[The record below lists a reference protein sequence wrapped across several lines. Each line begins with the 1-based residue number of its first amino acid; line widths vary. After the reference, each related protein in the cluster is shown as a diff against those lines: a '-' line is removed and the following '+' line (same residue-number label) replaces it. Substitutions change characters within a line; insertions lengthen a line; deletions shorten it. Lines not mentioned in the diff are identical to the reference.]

1 MTRETLSLGLAAN
14 DKKGDSALVFGAKC
28 EEAFKEIYL
37 FLSGN
42 SSTVTLP
49 TAGLPISKGGTGSV
63 TVQAA
68 RDNLGL
74 LTDTNNSF
82 VLGGSATK
90 LYEDRLVNYPQ
101 AVRPF
106 SMTKQDSNTYI
117 IKHATSHGLNGFKY
131 VLPRDEL
138 GNLLCT
144 CTIEFNTATSNVIV
158 KVYDVLFS
166 NGKYAP
172 DLAKPISIPAGRC
185 IDISLR

>member
-1 MTRETLSLGLAAN
+1 MTRETISLGLAAN
-14 DKKGDSALVFGAKC
+14 DKKGDSAIVFGAKC
-28 EEAFKEIYL
+28 EDAFKELYL

-49 TAGLPISKGGTGSV
+49 AAGIPISKGGTGGE
-63 TVQAA
+63 TIQEA

-74 LTDTNNSF
+74 LTDTNNSY

-90 LYEDRLVNYPQ
+90 LYDDRLVNFPQ

-106 SMTKQDSNTYI
+106 SMTKQDTNTYV
-117 IKHATSHGLNGFKY
+117 IKNATSHGLNGFKY

-144 CTIEFNTATSNVIV
+144 CTIAFTEASTVVV

-166 NGKYAP
+166 NGKFAP
-172 DLAKPISIPAGRC
+172 NLNAPMSIPTGRC

>member
-1 MTRETLSLGLAAN
+1 MTRETLTLGLAAN
-14 DKKGDSALVFGAKC
+14 DKKGDSAIVFGAKC
-28 EEAFKEIYL
+28 EDAFKELYL

-42 SSTVTLP
+42 SSTISLP
-49 TAGLPISKGGTGSV
+49 AAGIPISKGGTGGE
-63 TVQAA
+63 TVQEA

-90 LYEDRLVNYPQ
+90 LYDDRLVNYPH

-106 SMTKQDSNTYI
+106 SMTKQDINTYV
-117 IKHATSHGLNGFKY
+117 IKSATSHGLNGFKY

-144 CTIEFNTATSNVIV
+144 CTIEFNTEAATVVV

-166 NGKYAP
+166 NGKYMP
-172 DLAKPISIPAGRC
+172 DLNVPMSIPTGRC

>member
-1 MTRETLSLGLAAN
+1 MTREVISIGLAAN
-14 DKKGDSALVFGAKC
+14 DKKGDSAIVFGAKC
-28 EEAFKEIYL
+28 EDTFKELYL

-49 TAGLPISKGGTGSV
+49 GAGIPISKGGTGGE
-63 TVQAA
+63 TVQEA

-82 VLGGSATK
+82 VLGGSGTK
-90 LYEDRLVNYPQ
+90 LYDDRLVNFRQ

-106 SMTKQDSNTYI
+106 SMTKQDANTYV
-117 IKHATSHGLNGFKY
+117 IKTATSHGLNGFKY
-131 VLPRDEL
+131 ILPRDEL
-138 GNLLCT
+138 GNLLCA
-144 CTIEFNTATSNVIV
+144 CTIEFDAATSTVTV

-172 DLAKPISIPAGRC
+172 DLNVPMSIPAGRC

>member
-1 MTRETLSLGLAAN
+1 MTREVISIGLAAN
-14 DKKGDSALVFGAKC
+14 DKKGDTAIVFGAKC
-28 EEAFKEIYL
+28 EDAFKELYL

-49 TAGLPISKGGTGSV
+49 STGIPISKGGTGGE
-63 TVQAA
+63 TVQEA

-74 LTDTNNSF
+74 LTDTNNNF
-82 VLGGSATK
+82 VLGGSGTK
-90 LYEDRLVNYPQ
+90 LYDDRLVNFAQ

-106 SMTKQDSNTYI
+106 SMTKQDINTYVI
-117 IKHATSHGLNGFKY
+117 TSATSHGLNGFKY

-166 NGKYAP
+166 NGKYSP
-172 DLAKPISIPAGRC
+172 DLTKPISIPTGRC

>member
-1 MTRETLSLGLAAN
+1 MTRETISIGLAAN
-14 DKKGDSALVFGAKC
+14 DKKGDSAIVFGAKC
-28 EEAFKEIYL
+28 EDAFKELYL

-42 SSTVTLP
+42 SSTITLP
-49 TAGLPISKGGTGSV
+49 SAGIPVSKGGTGGE
-63 TVQAA
+63 TIQQA

-90 LYEDRLVNYPQ
+90 LYNDRLVNYPQ

-106 SMTKQDSNTYI
+106 SMTKQDINTYVI
-117 IKHATSHGLNGFKY
+117 TSATSHGLNGFKY

-144 CTIEFNTATSNVIV
+144 CTIEFTAASTVVV

-166 NGKYAP
+166 NGKYLP
-172 DLAKPISIPAGRC
+172 NLNVPISIPTGRC

>member
-1 MTRETLSLGLAAN
+1 MTREVISIGLAAN
-14 DKKGDSALVFGAKC
+14 DKKGDTAIVFGAKC
-28 EEAFKEIYL
+28 EDAFKELYL

-49 TAGLPISKGGTGSV
+49 SAGIPISKGGTGGV
-63 TVQAA
+63 TVEGA

-90 LYEDRLVNYPQ
+90 LYDDRLVNYPQ

-106 SMTKQDSNTYI
+106 TMTKQGVNTYV
-117 IKHATSHGLNGFKY
+117 IKNATAHGLNGFKY

-144 CTIEFNTATSNVIV
+144 CTIEFIAASSTVVV
-158 KVYDVLFS
+158 KVYGVLFS
-166 NGKYAP
+166 NGKYSP
-172 DLAKPISIPAGRC
+172 DLTKPISIPTGRC

>member
-1 MTRETLSLGLAAN
+1 MTRETISIGLAAN
-14 DKKGDSALVFGAKC
+14 DKKGDSAIVFGAKC
-28 EEAFKEIYL
+28 EDAFKELYL

-49 TAGLPISKGGTGSV
+49 TAGLPISKGGTGGVSA
-63 TVQAA
+63 QGA

-74 LTDTNNSF
+74 LTDTNSSF

-90 LYEDRLVNYPQ
+90 LYDDRLVNYPQ

-106 SMTKQDSNTYI
+106 SMTKQDINTYV
-117 IKHATSHGLNGFKY
+117 IKHATSHGLHGFKY

-144 CTIEFNTATSNVIV
+144 CTIEFDTATSSVVV

-172 DLAKPISIPAGRC
+172 NLNIPMSIPAGTC
-185 IDISLR
+185 IDINLR

>member
-1 MTRETLSLGLAAN
+1 MTREVISIGLAAN
-14 DKKGDSALVFGAKC
+14 DKKGDSAIVFGAKC
-28 EEAFKEIYL
+28 EDAFKELYL

-49 TAGLPISKGGTGSV
+49 TTGVPISKGGTGGE
-63 TVQAA
+63 TVQEA
-68 RDNLGL
+68 RDNLGF

-90 LYEDRLVNYPQ
+90 LYDDRLVNTRQ

-106 SMTKQDSNTYI
+106 SMTKTDVNTYVI
-117 IKHATSHGLNGFKY
+117 RSATSHGLNGFKY

-144 CTIEFNTATSNVIV
+144 CTIEFNTETSEVVV

-166 NGKYAP
+166 DGKYAP
-172 DLAKPISIPAGRC
+172 NLNVPISIPDGRC

>member
-1 MTRETLSLGLAAN
+1 MTRETISLGLAAN
-14 DKKGDSALVFGAKC
+14 DKRGDSAIVFGAKC
-28 EEAFKEIYL
+28 EDTFKELYL

-42 SSTVTLP
+42 SSTTSLP
-49 TAGLPISKGGTGSV
+49 AAGIPISKGGTGGE
-63 TVQAA
+63 TVQEA

-74 LTDTNNSF
+74 LTDTNNSY

-90 LYEDRLVNYPQ
+90 LYDDRLVNYPQ

-106 SMTKQDSNTYI
+106 SMSKQDVNTYVI
-117 IKHATSHGLNGFKY
+117 TSATTHGLNGFKY

-144 CTIEFNTATSNVIV
+144 CTSEFTEVSTVVV

-166 NGKYAP
+166 NGKYMP
-172 DLAKPISIPAGRC
+172 NLNVPMSIPTGRC

>member
-1 MTRETLSLGLAAN
+1 MTREIITLGLAAN
-14 DKKGDSALVFGAKC
+14 DKKGDTAIVFGAKC
-28 EEAFKEIYL
+28 EDAFKEIYL

-42 SSTVTLP
+42 KSTVTLP
-49 TAGLPISKGGTGSV
+49 PAGLPISKGGTGAE

-90 LYEDRLVNYPQ
+90 LYDDRLVNYPQ

-106 SMTKQDSNTYI
+106 SMTKQDVNTYV

-144 CTIEFNTATSNVIV
+144 CTIEFNTETSTVIV

-172 DLAKPISIPAGRC
+172 DLSKPISIPTGRC

>member
-1 MTRETLSLGLAAN
+1 MWR
-14 DKKGDSALVFGAKC
+14 C
-28 EEAFKEIYL
+28 FKELYL

-49 TAGLPISKGGTGSV
+49 AVGLPISKGGTGGE
-63 TVQAA
+63 TVQEA

-82 VLGGSATK
+82 VLGGSGTK
-90 LYEDRLVNYPQ
+90 LYDDRLVNFRQ

-106 SMTKQDSNTYI
+106 SMTKQDANTYV
-117 IKHATSHGLNGFKY
+117 IKTATSHGLHGFKY

-144 CTIEFNTATSNVIV
+144 CTITFDTAASTVTV
-158 KVYDVLFS
+158 QVYDVLFS
-166 NGKYAP
+166 DGKYSP
-172 DLAKPISIPAGRC
+172 DLTKPISIPVGRC

>member
-1 MTRETLSLGLAAN
+1 MTRETITLGLAAN
-14 DKKGDSALVFGAKC
+14 DKKGDTAIVFGAKC
-28 EEAFKEIYL
+28 EDTFKELYL

-49 TAGLPISKGGTGSV
+49 AAGIPISKGGTGGE
-63 TVQAA
+63 TVQQA

-90 LYEDRLVNYPQ
+90 LYDDRLVNYPQ

-106 SMTKQDSNTYI
+106 SMTKQDINTYVI
-117 IKHATSHGLNGFKY
+117 TSATSHGLNGFKY

-144 CTIEFNTATSNVIV
+144 CTIEFTEASTVVV
-158 KVYDVLFS
+158 KIYDVLFS
-166 NGKYAP
+166 NGKYVP
-172 DLAKPISIPAGRC
+172 DLNVPISIPTGRC

>member
-1 MTRETLSLGLAAN
+1 MTREVISIGLAAN
-14 DKKGDSALVFGAKC
+14 DKKGDSAIVFGAKC
-28 EEAFKEIYL
+28 EDAFKEIYL

-49 TAGLPISKGGTGSV
+49 TAGIPISKGGTGAE
-63 TVQAA
+63 TVQGA

-90 LYEDRLVNYPQ
+90 LYDDRLVNYPQ

-106 SMTKQDSNTYI
+106 SMTKQDANTYV
-117 IKHATSHGLNGFKY
+117 IKTATSHGLNGFKY

-138 GNLLCT
+138 GNLLCA
-144 CTIEFNTATSNVIV
+144 CTIEFDTATSNVIV

-166 NGKYAP
+166 NGKYSP
-172 DLAKPISIPAGRC
+172 DLTKPISIPAGRC

>member
-1 MTRETLSLGLAAN
+1 MTRETITLGLAAN
-14 DKKGDSALVFGAKC
+14 DKKGDTAIVFGAKC
-28 EEAFKEIYL
+28 EEALKEIYL

-49 TAGLPISKGGTGSV
+49 TAGIPISKGGTGGE

-82 VLGGSATK
+82 VLGGSGTK
-90 LYEDRLVNYPQ
+90 LYDDRLVNFAQ

-106 SMTKQDSNTYI
+106 SMTKQDINTYV
-117 IKHATSHGLNGFKY
+117 IKNATSHGLNGFKY

-144 CTIEFNTATSNVIV
+144 CTIEFEAATSNVIV
-158 KVYDVLFS
+158 KAYGVLFS
-166 NGKYAP
+166 NGKYLP
-172 DLAKPISIPAGRC
+172 DLNVPMSIPTGRC

>member
-1 MTRETLSLGLAAN
+1 MTRETISIGLAAN
-14 DKKGDSALVFGAKC
+14 DKKGDSAIVFGAKC
-28 EEAFKEIYL
+28 EDAFKELYL

-49 TAGLPISKGGTGSV
+49 AAGLPISKGGTGGE
-63 TVQAA
+63 TVQGA
-68 RDNLGL
+68 RDSLGI
-74 LTDTNNSF
+74 LTDTNSSF
-82 VLGGSATK
+82 VLGGSGTK
-90 LYEDRLVNYPQ
+90 LYDDRLVDYPQ

-106 SMTKQDSNTYI
+106 SMTKQDTNTYV
-117 IKHATSHGLNGFKY
+117 IKNATTHGLNGFKY

-144 CTIEFNTATSNVIV
+144 CTIEFDTATSTVVV

-166 NGKYAP
+166 NGKYVP
-172 DLAKPISIPAGRC
+172 DLNVPISIPTGRC

>member
-1 MTRETLSLGLAAN
+1 MTRETISLGLAAN
-14 DKKGDSALVFGAKC
+14 DKRGDSAIVFGAKC
-28 EEAFKEIYL
+28 EDTFKELYL

-42 SSTVTLP
+42 SSTTSLP
-49 TAGLPISKGGTGSV
+49 AAGIPISKGGTGGE
-63 TVQAA
+63 TVQEA

-74 LTDTNNSF
+74 LTDTNNSY

-90 LYEDRLVNYPQ
+90 LYDDRLVNYPQ

-106 SMTKQDSNTYI
+106 SMSKQDVNTYVI
-117 IKHATSHGLNGFKY
+117 TSATSHGLNGFKY

-144 CTIEFNTATSNVIV
+144 CTIEFTEVSTVVV
-158 KVYDVLFS
+158 KVYAVLFS
-166 NGKYAP
+166 NGKYMP
-172 DLAKPISIPAGRC
+172 DLNVPISIPNGRC

>member
-1 MTRETLSLGLAAN
+1 MTREVISIGLAAN
-14 DKKGDSALVFGAKC
+14 DKKGDTAIVFGAKC
-28 EEAFKEIYL
+28 EDAFKELYL

-49 TAGLPISKGGTGSV
+49 AAGIPISKSGTGGE
-63 TVQAA
+63 TVQEA

-82 VLGGSATK
+82 VLGGSGTK
-90 LYEDRLVNYPQ
+90 LYDDRLVNFRE
-101 AVRPF
+101 AIRPF
-106 SMTKQDSNTYI
+106 SMTKQDINTYVI
-117 IKHATSHGLNGFKY
+117 TSATSHGLNGFKY

-144 CTIEFNTATSNVIV
+144 CTIEFDTATSTVVV

-166 NGKYAP
+166 NGKYEP
-172 DLAKPISIPAGRC
+172 NLNIPMSIPTGRC

>member
-1 MTRETLSLGLAAN
+1 MTRETITLGLAAN
-14 DKKGDSALVFGAKC
+14 DKKGDSAIVFGAKC
-28 EEAFKEIYL
+28 EDAFKELYL

-49 TAGLPISKGGTGSV
+49 SSGIPISKGGTGGE
-63 TVQAA
+63 TVQEA

-82 VLGGSATK
+82 VLGGSGTK
-90 LYEDRLVNYPQ
+90 LYDDRLVNYAQ
-101 AVRPF
+101 AIRPF
-106 SMTKQDSNTYI
+106 SMTKEGINTYV
-117 IKHATSHGLNGFKY
+117 IKTATSHGLNGFKY

-144 CTIEFNTATSNVIV
+144 CTIEFNTVSSTAVV
-158 KVYDVLFS
+158 KVYGVLFS
-166 NGKYAP
+166 NGRYAP
-172 DLAKPISIPAGRC
+172 DLNAPMSIPEGRC

>member
-1 MTRETLSLGLAAN
+1 MTRETITLGLAAN
-14 DKKGDSALVFGAKC
+14 DKKGDTPIVFGAKC

-49 TAGLPISKGGTGSV
+49 TAGLPISKGGTGGE
-63 TVQAA
+63 TVQEA
-68 RDNLGL
+68 RDNLGF

-82 VLGGSATK
+82 VLGGSGTK
-90 LYEDRLVNYPQ
+90 LYDDRLVNFRQ

-106 SMTKQDSNTYI
+106 SMTKQDANTYV
-117 IKHATSHGLNGFKY
+117 IKTATSHGLHGFKY

-144 CTIEFNTATSNVIV
+144 CTIEFNTETSTVYV

-166 NGKYAP
+166 DGKYSP
-172 DLAKPISIPAGRC
+172 DLTKPISIPAVRC

>member
-1 MTRETLSLGLAAN
+1 MTRETITLGLAAN
-14 DKKGDSALVFGAKC
+14 DKKGDTAIVFGAKC
-28 EEAFKEIYL
+28 EDTFTELYL

-49 TAGLPISKGGTGSV
+49 AAGIPVSKGGTGGE
-63 TVQAA
+63 TVQQA

-74 LTDTNNSF
+74 LTDTNNSY

-90 LYEDRLVNYPQ
+90 LYDDRLVNYPQ

-106 SMTKQDSNTYI
+106 SMTKQGVNTYV
-117 IKHATSHGLNGFKY
+117 IKNATTHGLNGFKY

-138 GNLLCT
+138 GNLLCA
-144 CTIEFNTATSNVIV
+144 CTIEFAAASTVVV

-166 NGKYAP
+166 NGKYSP
-172 DLAKPISIPAGRC
+172 NLNVPMSIPTGRC

>member
-1 MTRETLSLGLAAN
+1 MTREVISIGLAAN
-14 DKKGDSALVFGAKC
+14 DKKGDTAIVFGAKC
-28 EEAFKEIYL
+28 EDAFKEIYL

-49 TAGLPISKGGTGSV
+49 SVGVPISKGGTGAE
-63 TVQAA
+63 TVQGA

-90 LYEDRLVNYPQ
+90 LYDDRLVNFAH

-106 SMTKQDSNTYI
+106 SMTKQDINTYV
-117 IKHATSHGLNGFKY
+117 IKNATSHGLNGFKY

-144 CTIEFNTATSNVIV
+144 CTIEFNTEASAVIV

-166 NGKYAP
+166 NGKFAP
-172 DLAKPISIPAGRC
+172 NLDVPMSIPLGRC

>member
-1 MTRETLSLGLAAN
+1 MTRETLSIGLAAN
-14 DKKGDSALVFGAKC
+14 DKKGDSAIVFGAKC
-28 EEAFKEIYL
+28 EDAFKEVYL

-49 TAGLPISKGGTGSV
+49 TAGIPISKGGTGGE
-63 TVQAA
+63 TVQGA

-74 LTDTNNSF
+74 LTDTNNNF

-90 LYEDRLVNYPQ
+90 LYNDRLVNYPQ

-106 SMTKQDSNTYI
+106 SMTKQGTNTYT
-117 IKHATSHGLNGFKY
+117 IKNATTHGLNGFKY

-144 CTIEFNTATSNVIV
+144 CTIEFTKAATVVV

-172 DLAKPISIPAGRC
+172 NLKVPMSIPTGRC

>member
-1 MTRETLSLGLAAN
+1 MTRETISIGLAAN
-14 DKKGDSALVFGAKC
+14 DKKGDSAIVFGAKC
-28 EEAFKEIYL
+28 EDAFKELYL

-49 TAGLPISKGGTGSV
+49 TAGIPISKGGTGGE
-63 TVQAA
+63 TVQEA

-74 LTDTNNSF
+74 LTDTNSSF
-82 VLGGSATK
+82 VLGGSGTK
-90 LYEDRLVNYPQ
+90 LYDDRLVNFRE

-106 SMTKQDSNTYI
+106 SMTKQDINTYI
-117 IKHATSHGLNGFKY
+117 ITSAASHGLHGFKY

-144 CTIEFNTATSNVIV
+144 CTIEFDTATSTVVV

-166 NGKYAP
+166 NGKYEP
-172 DLAKPISIPAGRC
+172 NLNIPMSIPAGRC

>member
-1 MTRETLSLGLAAN
+1 MTREVISIGLAAN
-14 DKKGDSALVFGAKC
+14 DKKGDSAIVFGAKC
-28 EEAFKEIYL
+28 EDAFKELYL

-42 SSTVTLP
+42 SSTTTLP
-49 TAGLPISKGGTGSV
+49 TAGLPTSKGGTGGV
-63 TVQAA
+63 TVQGA

-90 LYEDRLVNYPQ
+90 LYDDRLVNYPQ

-106 SMTKQDSNTYI
+106 SMIKQDTNTYV
-117 IKHATSHGLNGFKY
+117 IKNATAHGLNGFKY

-144 CTIEFNTATSNVIV
+144 CTIEFDTATSSVIV

-166 NGKYAP
+166 NGKYSP
-172 DLAKPISIPAGRC
+172 DLSKPISIPTGRC

>member
-1 MTRETLSLGLAAN
+1 MTREVISIGLAAN
-14 DKKGDSALVFGAKC
+14 DKKGDTAIVFGAKC
-28 EEAFKEIYL
+28 EDTFKELYL

-49 TAGLPISKGGTGSV
+49 TAGVPVSKGGTGAE
-63 TVQAA
+63 TVQGA

-82 VLGGSATK
+82 VLGGSGTK
-90 LYEDRLVNYPQ
+90 LYDDRLVNFAD

-106 SMTKQDSNTYI
+106 SMTKQDINTYVI
-117 IKHATSHGLNGFKY
+117 TSATSHGLNGFKY

-144 CTIEFNTATSNVIV
+144 CTIEFNTTTSTVSV
-158 KVYDVLFS
+158 KVYGVLFS
-166 NGKYAP
+166 NGKYSP
-172 DLAKPISIPAGRC
+172 NLSVPMSIPTGRC

>member
-1 MTRETLSLGLAAN
+1 MTRETISIGLAAN
-14 DKKGDSALVFGAKC
+14 DKKGDSAIVFGAKC
-28 EEAFKEIYL
+28 EDAFKELYL

-49 TAGLPISKGGTGSV
+49 AAGIPVSKGGTGGE
-63 TVQAA
+63 TVQEA

-90 LYEDRLVNYPQ
+90 LYDDRLVNYPQ

-106 SMTKQDSNTYI
+106 SMTKQGINIYV
-117 IKHATSHGLNGFKY
+117 IKNATTHGLNGFKY

-144 CTIEFNTATSNVIV
+144 CTIEFTEASTVIV

-166 NGKYAP
+166 NGKYLP
-172 DLAKPISIPAGRC
+172 NLNVPISIPSGRC

>member
-1 MTRETLSLGLAAN
+1 MTREVISIGLAAN
-14 DKKGDSALVFGAKC
+14 DKKGDTAIVFGAKC
-28 EEAFKEIYL
+28 EDAFKELYL

-49 TAGLPISKGGTGSV
+49 TAGLPISKGGTGGV

-90 LYEDRLVNYPQ
+90 LYDDRLVNYPQ

-106 SMTKQDSNTYI
+106 SMTKQDINTYV
-117 IKHATSHGLNGFKY
+117 IKTATSHGLNGFKY

-138 GNLLCT
+138 GNLLCA
-144 CTIEFNTATSNVIV
+144 CTITFDTAASTVTV

-166 NGKYAP
+166 NGKYTP
-172 DLAKPISIPAGRC
+172 DLNVPMSIPTGRC

>member
-1 MTRETLSLGLAAN
+1 MTREVISIGLAAN
-14 DKKGDSALVFGAKC
+14 DKKGDSAIVFGAKC
-28 EEAFKEIYL
+28 EDTFKELYL

-49 TAGLPISKGGTGSV
+49 AAGLPISKGGTGGE
-63 TVQAA
+63 TVQQA

-90 LYEDRLVNYPQ
+90 LYDDRLVNYPQ

-106 SMTKQDSNTYI
+106 TMTKQDINTYVI
-117 IKHATSHGLNGFKY
+117 TPATSHGLNGFKY
-131 VLPRDEL
+131 ILPRDAL

-144 CTIEFNTATSNVIV
+144 CTFEFITEASTVV
-158 KVYDVLFS
+158 VRVFDVLFS

-172 DLAKPISIPAGRC
+172 NLNVPMSIPTGRC

>member
-1 MTRETLSLGLAAN
+1 MTREVISLGLAAN
-14 DKKGDSALVFGAKC
+14 DKKGDTAIVFGAKC
-28 EEAFKEIYL
+28 EDAFKELYL

-49 TAGLPISKGGTGSV
+49 AAGIPISKGGTGGE
-63 TVQAA
+63 TVQQA

-90 LYEDRLVNYPQ
+90 LYDDRLVNYPQ

-106 SMTKQDSNTYI
+106 TMTKQGTNTYT
-117 IKHATSHGLNGFKY
+117 IKSATSHALNGFKY

-144 CTIEFNTATSNVIV
+144 CTIEFDAAASTAVV

-166 NGKYAP
+166 NGKYSP
-172 DLAKPISIPAGRC
+172 NLNKPMSIPAGRC

>member
-1 MTRETLSLGLAAN
+1 MTREIISLGLAAN
-14 DKKGDSALVFGAKC
+14 DKKGDTAIVFGAKC
-28 EEAFKEIYL
+28 EEAFKELYL

-49 TAGLPISKGGTGSV
+49 SAGLPISKGGTGAE

-90 LYEDRLVNYPQ
+90 LYDDRLVNYPQ

-106 SMTKQDSNTYI
+106 SMTKQDINTYV

-138 GNLLCT
+138 GNLLCA
-144 CTIEFNTATSNVIV
+144 CTITFDTAASTVTV

-172 DLAKPISIPAGRC
+172 DLTKPMSIPNGRC

>member
-1 MTRETLSLGLAAN
+1 MTRETITLGLAAN
-14 DKKGDSALVFGAKC
+14 DKKGDSAIVFGAKC
-28 EEAFKEIYL
+28 EDTFKELYL

-49 TAGLPISKGGTGSV
+49 AAGIPISKGGTGGE
-63 TVQAA
+63 TVQQA

-74 LTDTNNSF
+74 LTDTNNSY

-90 LYEDRLVNYPQ
+90 LYDDRLVNFPQ

-106 SMTKQDSNTYI
+106 SMTKQDTNTYV
-117 IKHATSHGLNGFKY
+117 IKNATSHGLNGFNY

-144 CTIEFNTATSNVIV
+144 CTIAFNTASSEGVV
-158 KVYDVLFS
+158 KVFDVLFS
-166 NGKYAP
+166 NGKFAP
-172 DLAKPISIPAGRC
+172 NLNAPMSIPTGRC

>member
-1 MTRETLSLGLAAN
+1 MTREVISLGLAAN
-14 DKKGDSALVFGAKC
+14 DKKGDTAIVFGAKC
-28 EEAFKEIYL
+28 EDAFKELYL

-42 SSTVTLP
+42 KSTVTLP
-49 TAGLPISKGGTGSV
+49 AAGIPISKGGTGAE

-90 LYEDRLVNYPQ
+90 LYDDRLVNYPQ

-106 SMTKQDSNTYI
+106 SMTKQDINTYV
-117 IKHATSHGLNGFKY
+117 IKAATSHGLNGFKY

-138 GNLLCT
+138 GNLLCA
-144 CTIEFNTATSNVIV
+144 CTITFDTAASTVTV

-172 DLAKPISIPAGRC
+172 DLAKPMSIPTGRC